1 MASLS
6 NEDSGGDKTCRTS
19 STEAPRSLK
28 SDGSLVRTLALLTD
42 SPNVFQPSKVNA
54 PVPTPSIY
62 LDGRGEIH
70 NIQAGNKRINIL
82 FTKKG
87 VMRSGDIHKNI
98 QHDFVFEGS
107 VEVWFLEKNGSTT
120 KLIYGAYE
128 YIQVPPLTPHVF
140 HFLEDTVM
148 AEWWEPE
155 PFEAWFYTPYRDIVQ
170 ESFTGTETGKLVELV
185 RKDES
190 YSTRKFSL
198 LLSASTIVGV
208 VVGIMIGRRRK

>member
-1 MASLS
+1 
-6 NEDSGGDKTCRTS
+6 
-19 STEAPRSLK
+19 
-28 SDGSLVRTLALLTD
+28 
-42 SPNVFQPSKVNA
+42 
-54 PVPTPSIY
+54 
-62 LDGRGEIH
+62 
-70 NIQAGNKRINIL
+70 
-82 FTKKG
+82 
-87 VMRSGDIHKNI
+87 
-98 QHDFVFEGS
+98 
-107 VEVWFLEKNGSTT
+107 
-120 KLIYGAYE
+120 
-128 YIQVPPLTPHVF
+128 
-140 HFLEDTVM
+140 M